1 MDFYDESLVNTIN
14 DSSAVG
20 WENATPMLMVAGFA
34 LLLGVFVLSAILKEW
49 SWMNRFNEVEE

>member
-1 MDFYDESLVNTIN
+1 MDFYDESLVKTIN

-34 LLLGVFVLSAILKEW
+34 LLLGVFVLSVILKEW
-49 SWMNRFNEVEE
+49 SWLNQFNDVEE

>member
-49 SWMNRFNEVEE
+49 SWLNRFNEVEE